1 MFDETMGLPKKE
13 MTAVGSHAHER
24 ALESRLD
31 KLLSLPAEA
40 SRR

>member
-13 MTAVGSHAHER
+13 MTAVGSHAHEP
-24 ALESRLD
+24 LSSI
-31 KLLSLPAEA
+31 LLSLPAEA